1 MQFEVVPSRMALLN
15 VDIQNVFV
23 EGAVDGLAVTQ
34 RINRLAAVCRAA
46 GIPVIHVR
54 HAVPAGAD
62 LGILGEMFPGVGD
75 MLERTSRT
83 AAFHE
88 ALVLDPGDH
97 LLEKPHFG
105 AFHDTD
111 LKARLDLLGVD
122 TIIITG
128 IETNVCCETTAR
140 EAMVRDVKAFFLSD
154 ATTTGGVPGLDVAEV
169 QRASLA
175 TVGRFF
181 AQVATVEEMIGWITE
196 ASEMTGA
203 READRDVGAPPA
215 AARIEGRT
223 AVG

>member
-1 MQFEVVPSRMALLN
+1 MMQFDVDPRRMALLN
-15 VDIQNVFV
+15 IDVQNVFV
-23 EGAVDGLAVTQ
+23 EMAEDGLAVTH
-34 RINRLAAVCRAA
+34 RINRLAETCRAA

-62 LGILGEMFPGVGD
+62 LGILGDLFPGVGD
-75 MLERTSRT
+75 MLERTSRS

-88 ALVLDPGDH
+88 ALVLDPTDH

-111 LKARLDLLGVD
+111 LLARLDQLSAD
-122 TIIITG
+122 TVIITG

-140 EAMVRDVKAFFLSD
+140 EAMVRDVRAFFVSD
-154 ATTTGGVPGLDVAEV
+154 ATTTGGVPGLEVAEV

-181 AQVATVEEMIGWITE
+181 AQVATTDEMIGWITA
-196 ASEMTGA
+196 ASTSS
-203 READRDVGAPPA
+203 R
-215 AARIEGRT
+215 
-223 AVG
+223 

>member
-1 MQFEVVPSRMALLN
+1 MQFEVVPARMALLN
-15 VDIQNVFV
+15 IDIQNVFV
-23 EGAVDGLAVTQ
+23 ESAFDGLEVTH
-34 RINRLAAVCRAA
+34 RINRLAQVCRDA

-62 LGILGEMFPGVGD
+62 LGIFGEMFPGVED
-75 MLERTSRT
+75 MLERTSHS

-88 ALVLDPGDH
+88 ALVLEPTDH

-111 LKARLDLLGVD
+111 LLARLDVLGVD
-122 TIIITG
+122 TVIITG

-140 EAMVRDVKAFFLSD
+140 EAMVRDVRAFFISD
-154 ATTTGGVPGLDVAEV
+154 ATTTAGVPGMDVAEV

-181 AQVATVEEMIGWITE
+181 AQLATVEEMVGWIT
-196 ASEMTGA
+196 AATRRDGA
-203 READRDVGAPPA
+203 ADDSDRA
-215 AARIEGRT
+215 T
-223 AVG
+223 A